1 MYKGSIMKKKQRYNF
16 TLDQDLMDWFKVW
29 CKQNR
34 VSCSSVLNQQLFK
47 MYNDS
52 NTNTNRP
59 KMPSIPTKIN

>member
-1 MYKGSIMKKKQRYNF
+1 MKKKQRYNF

-52 NTNTNRP
+52 NTTVNRP
-59 KMPSIPTKIN
+59 KMPSIPTKPNCT

>member
-1 MYKGSIMKKKQRYNF
+1 MKKKQRYNF

-47 MYNDS
+47 MYNVS
-52 NTNTNRP
+52 NTNVNRP
-59 KMPSIPTKIN
+59 KMPSIPTKPN